1 MAYTQKCGASAT
13 KITPK
18 ITKDPSVLT
27 CSATFTS
34 TIHARVGPMT
44 VNYHW
49 KFTGSGPDQFSTWS
63 FPRGGGTHQ
72 VMSHTLVV
80 IRGSTVTATL
90 VLDTPV
96 RFVTGTVTATC
107 P

>member
-1 MAYTQKCGASAT
+1 
-13 KITPK
+13 
-18 ITKDPSVLT
+18 
-27 CSATFTS
+27 
-34 TIHARVGPMT
+34 
-44 VNYHW
+44 
-49 KFTGSGPDQFSTWS
+49 
-63 FPRGGGTHQ
+63 
-72 VMSHTLVV
+72 MSHTLVV